1 MESVEA
7 QKSGETTSKG
17 FILSLIA
24 LLIGAIGIGLASVPN
39 VIYERPLWPIEQQI
53 SPKALENK
61 PALTLKLG
69 NVSVGFGESAEAE
82 AEAEAARIAAEQAAI
97 DQKMKRFTLAAI
109 ACSILGFILIPFAWT
124 RERRQSF
131 AVTAILLCC
140 IALTWQYFVIG
151 VVVGIGITVLM
162 LALSSIST

>member
-1 MESVEA
+1 MTESVEENR
-7 QKSGETTSKG
+7 SGEPTSKG
-17 FILSLIA
+17 YILSLIA
-24 LLIGAIGIGLASVPN
+24 LLFGVIGIGLASVPN

-61 PALTLKLG
+61 PALKLKLG
-69 NVSVGFGESAEAE
+69 NVSIGFGESKE
-82 AEAEAARIAAEQAAI
+82 AEAEAARIAADKAAM

-151 VVVGIGITVLM
+151 VVVGVGISVLM